1 MSNPGVRAGRL
12 YFATGNR
19 EKLVEVQAIL
29 ASYGLTV
36 HMLKA
41 RKIEIQSSSLKEI
54 ALGAALQIAEANK
67 APVLVEDTGLFIE
80 ALKGFPG
87 PYSSFVYRTM
97 GNEGILRLM
106 EGKRDRAAVFRS
118 AVAFSPRPG
127 EAHVFLG
134 QIRGRVAASEKGKR
148 WGYDPIFEPDGEE
161 GLTYAELRKSRKNQI
176 SHRSKAFRRFAKWYL
191 GETSMRAVS
200 SRS

>member
-1 MSNPGVRAGRL
+1 VSNPGVRAGRL

-19 EKLVEVQAIL
+19 DKLAEVQAIL

-36 HMLKA
+36 YMLKT
-41 RKIEIQSSSLKEI
+41 RKMEIQSNSLREI
-54 ALGAALQIAEANK
+54 ALRAALQIAESNK

-87 PYSSFVYRTM
+87 PYSSFVYRTI
-97 GNEGILRLM
+97 GNEGILNLM
-106 EGKRDRAAVFRS
+106 KGKRNRAAVFRS

-134 QIRGRVAASEKGKR
+134 QIKGRVAASEKGKR
-148 WGYDPIFEPDGEE
+148 WGYDPIFEPDGEG
-161 GLTYAELRKSRKNQI
+161 GLTYAELRKPRKNQI

>member
-1 MSNPGVRAGRL
+1 VSNPGVRAGRL

-134 QIRGRVAASEKGKR
+134 QTKGRVAASEKGKR
-148 WGYDPIFEPDGEE
+148 WGYDPIFEPDGEG
-161 GLTYAELRKSRKNQI
+161 GLTYAELRKPRKNQI
-176 SHRSKAFRRFAKWYL
+176 SHRSKAFRRFARWYL
-191 GETSMRAVS
+191 GR
-200 SRS
+200 RL